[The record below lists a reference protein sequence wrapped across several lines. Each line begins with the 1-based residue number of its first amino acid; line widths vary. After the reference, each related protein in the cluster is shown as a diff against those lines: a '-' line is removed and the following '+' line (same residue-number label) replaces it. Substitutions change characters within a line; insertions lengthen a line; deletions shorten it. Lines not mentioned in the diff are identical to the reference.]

1 MYRPGAKRSA
11 QPYIL
16 RTDIKQVRPV
26 IYSLILW
33 ALDEHCKGLLIL
45 CKRVSAIPK
54 QLTT

>member
-16 RTDIKQVRPV
+16 RTDLKQVRPV